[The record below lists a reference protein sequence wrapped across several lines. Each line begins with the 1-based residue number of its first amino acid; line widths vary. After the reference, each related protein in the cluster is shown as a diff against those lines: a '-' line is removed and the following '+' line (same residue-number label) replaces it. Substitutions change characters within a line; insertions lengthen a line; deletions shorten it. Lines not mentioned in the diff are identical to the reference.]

1 MPGVWLLDETYDYDA
16 ASQNF
21 ATHAAE
27 ARRQESGS
35 APGIRVTVTTTPGS
49 PKRPRARGGPASPTS
64 DSSSFAAPG
73 SPPKKATASEAPPPP
88 ATPQGDPPS
97 AGRLPGGQG

>member
-49 PKRPRARGGPASPTS
+49 PKRPRARGGPRPRRRRGGRRGRE
-64 DSSSFAAPG
+64 G
-73 SPPKKATASEAPPPP
+73 SRV
-88 ATPQGDPPS
+88 D
-97 AGRLPGGQG
+97 GRILEVNIEVCAQFFRI